1 MMTKAVSTKYHP
13 PSFLPDLPTMHLT
26 ASHGKLIL
34 LDWQEIK
41 TQKLLNHA
49 NQHAVF
55 MKPSQLDIN
64 QPDQAILL
72 QTIEQLNE
80 YFDGTRR
87 NFSIPLDFSY
97 GTQFQ
102 QQVWAA
108 LLTIDYG
115 QTISYAKLAT
125 LIDKPKA
132 FRACANA
139 NGKNPLSLII
149 PCHRVVASD
158 GGLGGYTGGI
168 AIKKTLLDFE
178 MACHLSKN
186 KTPTDFDYLCYN

>member
-1 MMTKAVSTKYHP
+1 MMTKAVSNKYHP

-34 LDWQEIK
+34 LDWQDIK
-41 TQKLLNHA
+41 TQKLLNQA

-55 MKPSQLDIN
+55 IKPSQLDIN

-72 QTIEQLNE
+72 QTTEQLNE

-87 NFSIPLDFSY
+87 NFSIPLDFS
-97 GTQFQ
+97 
-102 QQVWAA
+102 
-108 LLTIDYG
+108 YG

-139 NGKNPLSLII
+139 NGKNPLSLIV

-158 GGLGGYTGGI
+158 GGLGGYTGGV
-168 AIKKTLLDFE
+168 AIKKALLDFE
-178 MACHLSKN
+178 MA
-186 KTPTDFDYLCYN
+186 

>member
-1 MMTKAVSTKYHP
+1 MITKAVSTNYHP

-34 LDWQEIK
+34 LDWQDIK
-41 TQKLLNHA
+41 TQKLLNQA

-64 QPDQAILL
+64 QPNQAILL
-72 QTIEQLNE
+72 QTIRQLNE
-80 YFDGTRR
+80 YFDGTRKD
-87 NFSIPLDFSY
+87 FSIPLDFSY

-102 QQVWAA
+102 QQVWAT

-115 QTISYAKLAT
+115 QTISYAELAAR
-125 LIDKPKA
+125 IGNPKA
-132 FRACANA
+132 YRACANA
-139 NGKNPLSLII
+139 NGKNPLSLLI

-158 GGLGGYTGGI
+158 GSLGGYTGGI
-168 AIKKTLLDFE
+168 AIKKALLDLE
-178 MACHLSKN
+178 RAHR
-186 KTPTDFDYLCYN
+186 LC